1 MKALELA
8 AYVVNKCVNDPSL
21 SITNL
26 QLQKIMYFLQIR
38 ALKDNPCKPII
49 EDENFEAWKFG
60 PVLTHVYYTYSFN
73 GGLDID
79 KYILGDEENVLPRS
93 SDVLPFVDELVDK
106 ALKAKPW
113 KLVALTHKE
122 DGAWKKAISKGYN
135 TEISMVDMIEE
146 SKNFNEDCF
155 LED

>member
-38 ALKDNPCKPII
+38 SLKGNPCKPIVD
-49 EDENFEAWKFG
+49 DETFEAWKFG
-60 PVLTHVYYTYSFN
+60 TVLTRVYYTYCYN

-79 KYILGDEENVLPRS
+79 KYILGEEENVLPKS
-93 SDVLPFVDELVDK
+93 TDVLPFVDDLVAK

-122 DGAWKKAISKGYN
+122 NGAWQKAITKGYN
-135 TEISMVDMIEE
+135 TEILMDDMIEE
-146 SKNFNEDCF
+146 SKHFNEDCF

>member
-38 ALKDNPCKPII
+38 SLKGNPCKPIVD
-49 EDENFEAWKFG
+49 DETFEAWKFG
-60 PVLTHVYYTYSFN
+60 PVLTRVYYTYCYN

-79 KYILGDEENVLPRS
+79 KYILGEEENVLPKS
-93 SDVLPFVDELVDK
+93 TDVLPFVDDLVAK
-106 ALKAKPW
+106 ALKAKP
-113 KLVALTHKE
+113 
-122 DGAWKKAISKGYN
+122 
-135 TEISMVDMIEE
+135 
-146 SKNFNEDCF
+146 
-155 LED
+155 

>member
-8 AYVVNKCVNDPSL
+8 AYVVNNPSL

-38 ALKDNPCKPII
+38 SLKGNPCKPIVD
-49 EDENFEAWKFG
+49 DETFEAWKFG
-60 PVLTHVYYTYSFN
+60 PVLARVYYTYCYN

-79 KYILGDEENVLPRS
+79 KYILGEEENVLPKS
-93 SDVLPFVDELVDK
+93 TDVLPFVDDLVAK

-122 DGAWKKAISKGYN
+122 NGAWQKAITKGYN
-135 TEISMVDMIEE
+135 TEILMDDMIEE
-146 SKNFNEDCF
+146 SKHFNEDCF

>member
-38 ALKDNPCKPII
+38 SLKGNPCKPIVD
-49 EDENFEAWKFG
+49 DETFEAWKFG
-60 PVLTHVYYTYSFN
+60 PVLARVYYTYCYN

-79 KYILGDEENVLPRS
+79 KYILGEEENVLPKS
-93 SDVLPFVDELVDK
+93 TDVLPFVDDLVAK

-113 KLVALTHKE
+113 KLGALTHKE
-122 DGAWKKAISKGYN
+122 NGAWQKAITKGYN
-135 TEISMVDMIEE
+135 TEILMDDMIEE
-146 SKNFNEDCF
+146 SKHFNEDCF